1 MKHARNAQVKTAEAR
16 AAEPRAGAGAGAG
29 AGSAASAAG
38 PRLRVVPA
46 PAGSPERGASSTAAS
61 EAPRPVVRGLSQVGM
76 AQIHDVSGSE
86 VVLDLG
92 GELVTAALDP
102 SVHPSVIA
110 GAHARGERVLVEQQ
124 GDHLVVLGALR
135 TRPTPGIDAA
145 DEYAIEAKRI
155 SLRAEEELSLRAQ
168 TSALVLRAI
177 GEVETYADRIV
188 SRAESV
194 HKIVGRMLRLN

>member
-1 MKHARNAQVKTAEAR
+1 MKHARNARVKSAEATTG
-16 AAEPRAGAGAGAG
+16 EPRASAGA
-29 AGSAASAAG
+29 AASPGG
-38 PRLRVVPA
+38 PRLRVVTTPA
-46 PAGSPERGASSTAAS
+46 TSPERQTSS
-61 EAPRPVVRGLSQVGM
+61 EAPRPAARVLPHVGM
-76 AQIHDVSGSE
+76 AHIHDVSGLE

-92 GELVTAALDP
+92 GELVTASLDP
-102 SVHPSVIA
+102 SVHPAVIA

-168 TSALVLRAI
+168 SSALVLRAI

-194 HKIVGRMLRLN
+194 HKIIGRMLRLN